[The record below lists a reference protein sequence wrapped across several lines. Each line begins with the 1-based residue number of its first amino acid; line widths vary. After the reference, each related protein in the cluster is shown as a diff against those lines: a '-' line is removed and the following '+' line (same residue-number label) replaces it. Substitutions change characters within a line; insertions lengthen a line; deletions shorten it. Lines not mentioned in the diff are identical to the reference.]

1 MTPSKNGT
9 TFRVYHVVPGQ
20 GHQPVTRAGKPIN
33 FRSRDTANRE
43 ASKHG
48 PKALVIP
55 VREGE

>member
-1 MTPSKNGT
+1 MAATSST
-9 TFRVYHVVPGQ
+9 TFRVYRVEQGR
-20 GHQPVTRAGKPIN
+20 GHQPVCRAGKPIN